1 MIKIIYLIE
10 NSNEIGNQLI
20 QIAFEK
26 FYKLFIEDIQNIFKK
41 HPINDSDESK
51 IFWNNKKIPKEMK
64 LNLKDSLWLTFLFS
78 IIKIYA
84 DILNLDIGLIKN
96 IAIFQENLKL
106 ILADEK
112 KNNISEIINGSLIT
126 NPNLL
131 FNKIIWLKKE
141 IHFVKYGN
149 KIAWWCDRLNKLF

>member
-64 LNLKDSLWLTFLFS
+64 LNLKDSL
-78 IIKIYA
+78 
-84 DILNLDIGLIKN
+84 
-96 IAIFQENLKL
+96 
-106 ILADEK
+106 
-112 KNNISEIINGSLIT
+112 
-126 NPNLL
+126 
-131 FNKIIWLKKE
+131 
-141 IHFVKYGN
+141 
-149 KIAWWCDRLNKLF
+149 